1 MRNRR
6 NRYPVLAAGACA
18 ALLLGACGNSG
29 EDSEAAPAVTDTVTD
44 TVTEVAG
51 DPVDGTQPDPD
62 NPGEP
67 GIPEDP
73 DDPGDPGEITAPG
86 ELVETYYSREGEV
99 VGVAGM
105 TGDIA
110 PEIIRAQPSHDSEQV
125 GQVWRTG
132 SVELAGREWNNTTL
146 PDEGYWVEVRQDG
159 VQGWMPGTHLFYFG
173 AVTDVTGEWSHI
185 PTSDDPVWSLGTM
198 GYAITEGDMDRW
210 AIVTKPEDTGD
221 GAYRLDITGVPD
233 DAQAGERL
241 KVTFDEVDGQYTIS
255 SAEKTLLCARGL
267 SDGMCL

>member
-6 NRYPVLAAGACA
+6 NRYPVLAVGACA

-29 EDSEAAPAVTDTVTD
+29 EDSEATPAVTDTVTD

-51 DPVDGTQPDPD
+51 DPVDGTQPAPD

-67 GIPEDP
+67 GIPENP
-73 DDPGDPGEITAPG
+73 DDPGGPGEITVPG
-86 ELVETYYSREGEV
+86 EFVETYFSREGEV

-132 SVELAGREWNNTTL
+132 TVELAGREWNNTTL

-159 VQGWMPGTHLFYFG
+159 VQGWMPGAHLFYFG
-173 AVTDVTGEWSHI
+173 GVTDVTGEWAHI
-185 PTSDDPVWSLGTM
+185 PPSDDPVRSLA
-198 GYAITEGDMDRW
+198 AIGHEVTYGDMGRW

-221 GAYRLDITGVPD
+221 GAFRMDITGVPD

-241 KVTFDEVDGQYTIS
+241 KVTFDENNGEYTIS
-255 SAEKTLLCARGL
+255 QVERTLLCARGVSGGL
-267 SDGMCL
+267 CL